1 MPDDKIIVR
10 GFSKIGKIINDDP
23 ADSYVTVEFE
33 RIKILVDK
41 KTQTIVLPSGCVTIQ
56 NY

>member
-1 MPDDKIIVR
+1 MVNKNVIVK
-10 GFSKIGKIINDDP
+10 GFSKIGKIVNDDP
-23 ADSYVTVEFE
+23 ADSYFTVEFE

-56 NY
+56 SY